1 MCAEDHRK
9 SVIIKEIGLR
19 VFLRF
24 ISTTLERTGADALL
38 PIRMA
43 IYNPPPNREDCP
55 RYERCAGP
63 KVPARQTGLTPQAER
78 DTLEPDG

>member
-1 MCAEDHRK
+1 MRRRPQEVCDNQGDWAQGFP
-9 SVIIKEIGLR
+9 EIH
-19 VFLRF
+19 FD
-24 ISTTLERTGADALL
+24 SLERTGADALL

-43 IYNPPPNREDCP
+43 IYYPPPNRGDCP